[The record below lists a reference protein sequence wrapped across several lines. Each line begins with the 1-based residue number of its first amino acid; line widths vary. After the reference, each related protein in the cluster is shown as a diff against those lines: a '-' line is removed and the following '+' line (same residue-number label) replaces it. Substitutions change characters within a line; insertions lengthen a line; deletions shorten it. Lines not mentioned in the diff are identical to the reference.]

1 MKRVS
6 RYPAEAS
13 QRLPLDLVDCLL
25 GVHRSVDEIDRL
37 NSAGEPYDS
46 FLTFDVDRWPKE
58 RIDALWKAHGR
69 QLRADAR
76 RRGLEVP
83 LAAGKQQ

>member
-13 QRLPLDLVDCLL
+13 QQLPLDLVEFLL
-25 GVHRSVDEIDRL
+25 GTRRTVDEIARL
-37 NSAGEPYDS
+37 QAAGTNYDS
-46 FLTFDVDRWPKE
+46 FLEFDADQWPAE
-58 RIDALWKAHGR
+58 RIAELWRIHGR
-69 QLRADAR
+69 QLRTEAR

-83 LAAGKQQ
+83 RA